1 LIEMNEFLEQFLVE
15 SRELVEVATRE
26 LLALE
31 QAPEEKD
38 RLDGVFRTFHTLKG
52 CAGIVDFSAMS
63 RTMNIVEEAL
73 SAVRKGD
80 ASISPDFIGD
90 CLKMID
96 QVAQWLDEIQATG
109 DLPSAP
115 DQAADATVARFKQH
129 ERAPA
134 QALPAQDRSPDSA
147 SVHISPPARRV
158 LDEQLLLIADS
169 DVSGRTGRIV
179 AAGRVAGNVL
189 RFLSRHSDVQ
199 DVERAV
205 SFFLT
210 NNDAAPLTDAIGR
223 LLGANRGAAPIVAP
237 EVRSESAARSLRV
250 DAERVDALVA
260 LTGELIV
267 AKNAIAH
274 IARSADES
282 GNALAHTL
290 RDERARLDRLLARL
304 QETVLNLRV
313 VPLRTVF
320 QRFQRAVRELAIAL
334 GKPTTLVIEGEDT
347 ETDRTIAEMLFEPLL
362 HIVRNA
368 MDHGIEPERER
379 ATTGKPPIATIGL
392 RAHRDGENV
401 VIEISDDGK
410 GIDVERVRSVAEQQK
425 VVESGTLSAA
435 TEQDILDLIFMPGFS
450 TRDTVSDVSGRG
462 VGMDAVRSVVER
474 IGGSVAVESKLG
486 HGATFR
492 LTLPFSVMVTRVMTV
507 ETRGQVFGI
516 PLDAIVES
524 LRVPRARIQPIGS
537 VEAFVL
543 RDRTIPLIDLATVLG
558 SQPQGDRTSDV
569 IAVVVSVAGQ
579 LGAMEVDRLG
589 ERMDVILRPFDGL
602 LAGAPGIAG
611 VTLMGD
617 GQVLL
622 VLDLGELLV

>member
-1 LIEMNEFLEQFLVE
+1 MDEFLEQFLVE
-15 SRELVEVATRE
+15 SRELIEVASRE

-38 RLDGVFRTFHTLKG
+38 RIDGAFRTLHTLKG
-52 CAGIVDFSAMS
+52 GAGIVDFSAMS
-63 RTMNIVEEAL
+63 RTVHIAEEAL

-80 ASISPDFIGD
+80 ASISPDFIGA
-90 CLKMID
+90 CLQMLD
-96 QVAQWLDEIQATG
+96 QVVQWLDEIQATG
-109 DLPSAP
+109 DLPRSP
-115 DQAADATVARFKQH
+115 DEAADATIARFRQH
-129 ERAPA
+129 EPA
-134 QALPAQDRSPDSA
+134 QEHAVPAQDLSPGPA
-147 SVHISPPARRV
+147 TVGISLPVRRV
-158 LDEQLLLIADS
+158 LDEQLLLIADNNL
-169 DVSGRTGRIV
+169 SGRSGRVV

-223 LLGANRGAAPIVAP
+223 LLDANWAVAPMVAP
-237 EVRSESAARSLRV
+237 EVRSEPAARSLRV
-250 DAERVDALVA
+250 DAERVDTLVA
-260 LTGELIV
+260 LTAELIV

-320 QRFQRAVRELAIAL
+320 QRFQRVVRELAIAL
-334 GKPTTLVIEGEDT
+334 GKPTALMIEGEDT

-362 HIVRNA
+362 HMVRNA
-368 MDHGIEPERER
+368 MDHGIEPEQER
-379 ATTGKPPIATIGL
+379 AATGKPPIATIGL
-392 RAHRDGENV
+392 RARRDGDNV

-410 GIDVERVRSVAEQQK
+410 GINVDRVRSVAEQRK
-425 VVESGTLSAA
+425 VVDSGTLSGA
-435 TEQDILDLIFMPGFS
+435 TQQDILDLIFMPGFS
-450 TRDTVSDVSGRG
+450 TRDMVTGVSGRG

-474 IGGSVAVESKLG
+474 IGGRVVVESELG
-486 HGATFR
+486 RGATFR
-492 LTLPFSVMVTRVMTV
+492 LTLPFSVMVTPVMTV
-507 ETRGQVFGI
+507 EACGQMFGI
-516 PLDAIVES
+516 PLNAIVES
-524 LRVPRARIQPIGS
+524 LCLPRARIQAIGS

-543 RDRTIPLIDLATVLG
+543 RDRTIPLIDLAEVLG
-558 SQPQGDRTSDV
+558 SPHQRDRRSDV
-569 IAVVVSVAGQ
+569 IAVVASVAGQ
-579 LGAMEVDRLG
+579 LGAVEVDRLG
-589 ERMDVILRPFDGL
+589 ERMDVILRPIDGL

-611 VTLMGD
+611 ATLMGD

-622 VLDLGELLV
+622 VLDLGELLA